1 MTMMTLVVNYPLM
14 LMWLMWLSEAV
25 QKFFLARTVFCAQG
39 LRGETAE
46 QVHGIKGF
54 DFEGTC

>member
-1 MTMMTLVVNYPLM
+1 MADVA
-14 LMWLMWLSEAV
+14 SEAV